1 MPHAENLATQSYDD
15 LLAQA
20 RQGDQA
26 ALGQLLEEHR
36 AYLKVLAERHLDR
49 RLEVRIDASDLIQQT
64 CLSAFASFAQ
74 FAGQSEREFAAWIQT
89 VHEHTILN
97 AVRDHV
103 AAKKRSVKREEPAAP
118 GERLATEYAARGS
131 SPSRRMMLGESAVRL
146 AAALQTLPDDQREAV
161 RLRYLEEWSLEQIA
175 ERMQRTKFSV
185 AGLVKRGLI
194 ALRQVL
200 RESE

>member
-1 MPHAENLATQSYDD
+1 MPHAENLATQSYDE

-20 RQGDQA
+20 KQGDQC

-36 AYLKVLAERHLDR
+36 AYLKVLAERQLDR
-49 RLEVRIDASDLIQQT
+49 RLEARIDASDLIQQT
-64 CLSAFASFAQ
+64 CLSVFASFAQ
-74 FAGQSEREFAAWIQT
+74 FAGQSEGEFAAWIQT
-89 VHEHTILN
+89 VHEHTIQN

-103 AAKKRSVKREEPAAP
+103 AAKKRSVRREESPPA
-118 GERLATEYAARGS
+118 GELSAAHHKARGS
-131 SPSRRMMLGESAVRL
+131 SPSRRLMLGESSVRL

-161 RLRYLEEWSLEQIA
+161 RLRYLEDWSLEQIA
-175 ERMQRTKFSV
+175 ERMERTKFSV
-185 AGLVKRGLI
+185 AGLVKRGLV